1 MEGGQVVGF
10 MWVYLNLGHEIF
22 IRVTTGTSLI
32 KLLAVFLMV
41 GFIDWTARYNL
52 RLSYQKEL

>member
-41 GFIDWTARYNL
+41 GFID
-52 RLSYQKEL
+52 